1 MTIGLRVTKVT
12 IDRGGWFNP
21 GIFSMSKAFHHIAPG
36 LKVNT
41 GLNKDDIEEAFAS
54 GEHDKV
60 SKMRDHIQDSKLANY
75 PVAFLIAKDITI
87 ITENAESSST
97 DKKSSTE
104 SSSSG
109 GGGWWASNGDNSGSA
124 KSKSSSSTAAS
135 NNNRVVIKIPG
146 PQIIGWFLQFT
157 KKDESGDFLK
167 LADQGINFKEHLK
180 SAALKATK
188 EEAAA

>member
-1 MTIGLRVTKVT
+1 
-12 IDRGGWFNP
+12 
-21 GIFSMSKAFHHIAPG
+21 
-36 LKVNT
+36 VNT

-54 GEHDKV
+54 GELEKV
-60 SKMRDHIQDSKLANY
+60 SKMRDHIQDSKLATY

-97 DKKSSTE
+97 DKKSSSE
-104 SSSSG
+104 SASSG
-109 GGGWWASNGDNSGSA
+109 GGGWWASNGNDNNA
-124 KSKSSSSTAAS
+124 SKFKGSSSTAAS
-135 NNNRVVIKIPG
+135 TNNRTVIKIPG

-167 LADQGINFKEHLK
+167 LANQGINFKEHLK

-188 EEAAA
+188 EEVAA